1 VQRDINK
8 AEGKQQCPAPTRNV
22 LAYYSARILQKAGMA
37 SFTLALGARTRAA
50 ISNPPGILKSF
61 VTSDGRKRFEADAS
75 LRALRFLVRSAS
87 SFWDIGANCG
97 LYSLYA
103 IEENPD
109 LFVVSVE
116 ASTEHYRSLCA
127 NWLLQPSSQWLCIHS
142 AIGDREAVSR
152 FSRNLGAL
160 NHVVDDA
167 GSTRSQ
173 LELRPMTTLD
183 KLAGT
188 LGVESLDVV
197 KADVEGYE
205 LNVLRGATSLLEQR
219 RIGAL
224 VLESDGH
231 GQRYGTAEADIVHF
245 LTERRYKLDHSLSQT
260 GSEAGNCLVFIR
272 A

>member
-1 VQRDINK
+1 VRRNPDKSQAKHKD
-8 AEGKQQCPAPTRNV
+8 PDLPRNV
-22 LAYYSARILQKAGMA
+22 LAYYSARILQRAGLA

-61 VTSDGRKRFEADAS
+61 VTSGGRQRFEADAS
-75 LRALRFLVRSAS
+75 LNALRVLVRSAT

-103 IEENPD
+103 IEENPE

-127 NWLLQPSSQWLCIHS
+127 NWLLQPSSRWLCIHS
-142 AIGDREAVSR
+142 AVGDRETVSR
-152 FSRNLGAL
+152 LSRNLGGF
-160 NHVVDDA
+160 NHIVDDA
-167 GSTRSQ
+167 SGQ
-173 LELRPMTTLD
+173 GNQFELRPMTTLD

-205 LNVLRGATSLLEQR
+205 LNVLRGAASLLEQR

-231 GQRYGTAEADIVHF
+231 GLRYGAAEADIVRF
-245 LTERRYKLDHSLSQT
+245 LTERRYKFDDSLSRI
-260 GSEAGNCLVFIR
+260 GAESGNCLVFIR
-272 A
+272 E